1 MFKNELAFKD
11 HYNGMSV
18 AEMLLDEDYVVL
30 LSYEDD
36 LLIVNY
42 EWSEHNADRNDVV
55 FMSRY
60 EYDTELET
68 IYKEMELSLQQQ
80 YGKEKE

>member
-1 MFKNELAFKD
+1 MFNNQLAFKD

-36 LLIVNY
+36 LLIINY
-42 EWSEHNADRNDVV
+42 EWSENNADRNDVV

-68 IYKEMELSLQQQ
+68 MYKEMELDFQQ
-80 YGKEKE
+80 YYGKDEE

>member
-11 HYNGMSV
+11 HFNGMAV

-36 LLIVNY
+36 LLIINY
-42 EWSEHNADRNDVV
+42 EWSENNADRNDVV

-68 IYKEMELSLQQQ
+68 MYKEMELDFQQH
-80 YGKEKE
+80 YGKDKE

>member
-1 MFKNELAFKD
+1 MFNNQLAFKD
-11 HYNGMSV
+11 HFNGMSV

-36 LLIVNY
+36 LLIINY
-42 EWSEHNADRNDVV
+42 EWSENNADRNDVV

-68 IYKEMELSLQQQ
+68 MYKEMELDFQQH
-80 YGKEKE
+80 YGKDKE